1 MVATQH
7 TYCDWLK
14 VVTKTVGIHL
24 YQNQATNI
32 EILKD
37 Q

>member
-1 MVATQH
+1 MVAPQH

-14 VVTKTVGIHL
+14 VVAKTVAINL